1 MKLKYPIALCFPN
14 ATYSDQVN
22 SLITVMGAVRTNE
35 DGFVVLELPDT
46 DYVTYC
52 SYISVGIFENLKN
65 ILNDGGAVED
75 LEVWIYAP
83 AVILETPIY
92 TGLRMADGVT
102 TFANWNDGGTQPSAV
117 SVDGQHVL
125 LRCNIGGTT
134 LTAEEI
140 QLLVTRPGLQLLTA
154 GQFVEKRDSAEFT
167 A

>member
-1 MKLKYPIALCFPN
+1 MKLSYPIALCFPN
-14 ATYSDQVN
+14 ATYANQVN

-35 DGFVVLELPDT
+35 PGFVVLELPAA

-65 ILNDGGAVED
+65 LLNDGGLVED
-75 LEVWIYAP
+75 LEAWVYAP

-92 TGLRMADGVT
+92 DGLRMADGVT
-102 TFANWNDGGTQPSAV
+102 TFADWNDGGDQPSAV

-134 LTAEEI
+134 LTPEEI
-140 QLLVTRPGLQLLTA
+140 KILVSRPGLQLLTA
-154 GQFVEKRDSAEFT
+154 DQFVEKRDSPEFT